1 MATIQG
7 LTKDGMLAIAAEI
20 NTKVSKS
27 GDTMTGALVLPADP
41 TAAMQAA
48 TKHYVDNVAIN
59 TANLVDIDYIKF
71 DPTYAGGS
79 TQVGMLS
86 WDQDNET
93 LEFMLDDHVTL
104 QIGQEHVMRVKNSSG
119 SVAIPERTVVMFSGA
134 TGDTIAVAPAVSN
147 GTVNVNYLAGI
158 TTEEIPADGFGFVTQ
173 LGFIN
178 QVNTDSWPVG
188 TILYVDPTVAGGLT
202 SVEPEIP
209 SWTMPVA
216 AVTKQNASSGRLLV
230 RAIPGGSGAG
240 GSGVVISDTK
250 PAGGTKGDMW
260 YDSNDG
266 TLYVYYEDANSSQW
280 VQIQA
285 NSALDASVLQRVGAL
300 EASNIAQGTLSPNYL
315 INGAF
320 DIWQRGTS
328 GFTSGY
334 FADRWFLNGSNNGAR
349 STDVPNN
356 NFAYS
361 AAAWN
366 ASAAY
371 AGITQRLESAD
382 AKNLVGKYVTV
393 SGWFKRTG
401 TTNGGTLNINMDYP
415 NALDNYSS
423 TTYVGSV
430 TWASTAPSTSWVR
443 YSATF
448 TMPVPNQAVNG
459 IQFSFTHN
467 GSSGNNLGGLW
478 TGLQVEVGTTATSFR
493 RNQNST
499 QSELATCQ
507 RYYQVYG
514 GEPTNI
520 VIGQGCV
527 TTSTNTVINI
537 PLLVEMR
544 SAPTFSYGPL
554 SEFRQH
560 VPGVVIST
568 PTAISLNISST
579 KLISVNTSATSGFTP
594 GHAVRIDSA
603 GANGKFYFSSEL

>member
-20 NTKVSKS
+20 GTKVSKS

-41 TAAMQAA
+41 TTAMQAA
-48 TKHYVDNVAIN
+48 TKQYVDNVAIN

-119 SVAIPERTVVMFSGA
+119 SIAIPERTVVMFAGA
-134 TGDTIAVAPAVSN
+134 NGDTITVAPAVSN

-178 QVNTDSWPVG
+178 QVNTNSWPVG

-209 SWTMPVA
+209 AWTMPVA
-216 AVTKQNASSGRLLV
+216 SVTKQNASAGRLLV

-285 NSALDASVLQRVGAL
+285 NSALDSSVLQRLGQL
-300 EASNIAQGTLSPNYL
+300 EASNIAAGSTSPNFIL
-315 INGAF
+315 NGAF
-320 DIWQRGTS
+320 DFWQRGTS
-328 GFTSGY
+328 FTTTGY
-334 FADRWFLNGSNNGAR
+334 GADRWYLPISNATVSQETSDLPTG
-349 STDVPNN
+349 
-356 NFAYS
+356 FQY
-361 AAAWN
+361 
-366 ASAAY
+366 
-371 AGITQRLESAD
+371 GI
-382 AKNLVGKYVTV
+382 KYVTTATGFAQFNQTLERTHV
-393 SGWFKRTG
+393 IPLRGKTVTFSGYVKISGAFSGNWATQ
-401 TTNGGTLNINMDYP
+401 
-415 NALDNYSS
+415 ALYSNTSDSYSS
-423 TTYVGSV
+423 TTTLISGSSKNV
-430 TWASTAPSTSWVR
+430 AT
-443 YSATF
+443 SATSSWIRF
-448 TMPVPNQAVNG
+448 SNTFVVPTDAVGLRIENLPDV
-459 IQFSFTHN
+459 Q
-467 GSSGNNLGGLW
+467 SS
-478 TGLQVEVGTTATSFR
+478 TGATVRMTGMQLEIGTTATAFR
-493 RNQNST
+493 RNGSNIEN
-499 QSELATCQ
+499 ELRACK
-507 RYYQVYG
+507 RYYQTSYTSSAAGPTPLSVVDG
-514 GEPTNI
+514 GLKAAAVKFE
-520 VIGQGCV
+520 
-527 TTSTNTVINI
+527 
-537 PLLVEMR
+537 VEMR
-544 SAPTFSYGPL
+544 STPTFSYTSSASVAQNGL
-554 SEFRQH
+554 SSKQWWGYSF
-560 VPGVVIST
+560 ST
-568 PTAISLNISST
+568 
-579 KLISVNTSATSGFTP
+579 GE
-594 GHAVRIDSA
+594 RYIDSWTA
-603 GANGKFYFSSEL
+603 SSEL